1 MGTVEG
7 IRVSVQLSWAKP
19 IKKHT
24 PNQLNASILMQ
35 GATITHHGDYL

>member
-7 IRVSVQLSWAKP
+7 LRVSVGLSWAKP
-19 IKKHT
+19 IKKYA
-24 PNQLNASILMQ
+24 LNPLNVSILMQ